1 MLRSLVFPLIAAHVL
16 SLVVHSAAIGDP
28 LDYVKLSIG
37 TGERLLLSERGRD
50 RETEEEGSVESQ
62 HVTVSEGMPAIVMG

>member
-16 SLVVHSAAIGDP
+16 SLVVNSAAIGDP

-37 TGERLLLSERGRD
+37 TGERLLLTKQRG
-50 RETEEEGSVESQ
+50 EG
-62 HVTVSEGMPAIVMG
+62 ID